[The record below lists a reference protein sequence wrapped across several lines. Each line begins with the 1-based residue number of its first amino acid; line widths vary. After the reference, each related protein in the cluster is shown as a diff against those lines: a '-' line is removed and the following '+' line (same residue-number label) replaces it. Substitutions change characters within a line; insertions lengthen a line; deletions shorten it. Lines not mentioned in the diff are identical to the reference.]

1 MLGRFLM
8 TASFVILSSTASAHA
23 TEIGATVETRCPF
36 GDCAAGIS
44 LSYLGEF
51 IMPADYMENGTPLGG
66 LSGLDFVAATGRY
79 IAISDDRSEKGPAR
93 FFDLD
98 IDVSGA
104 GLTGVTVGNR
114 IVLEDKDGHPFAP
127 RNVDPES
134 IRIGR
139 DGIYWGN
146 EGDAKT
152 LAPPFVRV
160 TSPDGTFV
168 RALKLPDG
176 FAPTSDKSAGIR
188 DNLAFEAL
196 AVTPSGDVF
205 AGLEA
210 ALYQDGPNPSLTTGS
225 LSRIIH
231 YDGTTGE
238 PKAEYVYPVSQIP
251 QVATKAGG
259 GNDNGL
265 SEMIALDDHRLI
277 AVERSFAQGFGNN
290 VTLFMMDLADATDVS
305 GIASLAKSDER
316 IVPIRKSQI
325 LDLRAIGLTPDNIE
339 SMAIGKAKDGTDVL
353 ILAADNNF
361 SGSQRNQFYAFQIKR
376 SPW

>member
-8 TASFVILSSTASAHA
+8 TASFVILSSAASIHA

-51 IMPADYMENGTPLGG
+51 TLPGDYMENGTPLGG

-79 IAISDDRSEKGPAR
+79 IAVSDDRSEKGPAR

-98 IDVSGA
+98 IDVSAA

-114 IVLEDKDGHPFAP
+114 VVLEDKDGHAFAP

-160 TSPDGTFV
+160 TSHDGAFV
-168 RALKLPDG
+168 RELKLPDG

-210 ALYQDGPNPSLTTGS
+210 ALYQDGPNPSLTIGS

-290 VTLFMMDLADATDVS
+290 VKLFMMDLADATDVS

-376 SPW
+376 SPR